1 MMFCT
6 KLFEGSSCRLI
17 RLKAKARWLVSSGI
31 IQQNSDNAYVG
42 ARLNPWKWQHVF
54 TVAMRL
60 KSCFVA
66 KADRGQPSTDSLQ
79 TSHDR

>member
-6 KLFEGSSCRLI
+6 KRFEGSSCRLI

-31 IQQNSDNAYVG
+31 IQQNRTMLMWVLDLIHGSGNM
-42 ARLNPWKWQHVF
+42 F

-60 KSCFVA
+60 KSYFFG
-66 KADRGQPSTDSLQ
+66 KSR
-79 TSHDR
+79 